1 MNEVLEMSIVNER
14 NQTKRK
20 ESFFLC
26 KFDKSDTLA
35 KSPYYL
41 RDSGGYFFVELDK
54 LNGDRYTFNLNGL
67 YAMIDVS
74 KKTIVNLSSV
84 EFYKETKVA

>member
-26 KFDKSDTLA
+26 KFDKSDSLA

-41 RDSGGYFFVELDK
+41 RDSGGYFFVELEK
-54 LNGDRYTFNLNGL
+54 LNGERFTFNINGL
-67 YAMIDVS
+67 VGVVDVG
-74 KKTIVNLSSV
+74 KKTIVKLSSV